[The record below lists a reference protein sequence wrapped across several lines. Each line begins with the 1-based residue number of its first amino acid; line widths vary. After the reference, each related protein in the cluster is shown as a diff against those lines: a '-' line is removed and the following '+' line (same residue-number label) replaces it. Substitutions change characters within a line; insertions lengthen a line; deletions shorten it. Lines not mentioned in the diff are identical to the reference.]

1 MMKDIIDLGNLVF
14 DRLIEAYG
22 ETQESRMLFLYGIT
36 TSTSWSVLNSE
47 KTILVQ
53 SEGVSLNFEDPV
65 ISKLSSQWQSIRAEK
80 DKAAL
85 AERLRRFKEEYE
97 KPAPK
102 DGDTF
107 NFWSDPGTFREIRL

>member
-1 MMKDIIDLGNLVF
+1 MKDIIDLGNLVF
-14 DRLIEAYG
+14 DRLIEAHG
-22 ETQESRMLFLYGIT
+22 ESNDSRMLFLYGIT
-36 TSTSWSVLNSE
+36 TATKWNIAGSDKWLLIHSD
-47 KTILVQ
+47 
-53 SEGVSLNFEDPV
+53 GVSTDLDDP
-65 ISKLSSQWQSIRAEK
+65 IIAKLSSGWQATKEAK

-85 AERLRRFKEEYE
+85 AERLKRFREEYE